1 MLDLLLLLL
10 IVCCL
15 ALAAFFEG
23 SETALI
29 SANRVRLRTMSKQ
42 GDRHAKTVVRLLD
55 KPSRLLS
62 VTLVGSNLFA
72 VAGTTLATVL
82 IGILFSYFSE
92 DAHPNIRDAITTI
105 VMTTLLLIFTQI
117 IPKAIG
123 RTRANSISCFI
134 STPMSL
140 VSILFY
146 PLAYPIGKVGN
157 SIALLF
163 DRHSGQDDSIAMEE
177 LRILAKLGERH
188 GAIRPQQSK
197 MISSVFDLREQT
209 VGRVMVPLVDIVS
222 VEKNTSV
229 KEFYDKVSKE
239 KFSRFPVYSD
249 KTDNIIGIV
258 NVLDVLYSG
267 EHPVTIRQF
276 IHEDV
281 LYLPESKRITSS
293 LQEIQKS
300 NHPMGI
306 VVDEYGGVVGIVT
319 LEDIVAEIVG
329 EMKDDW
335 EDKKTSFDG
344 TTLECDGRTEID
356 EINDILGT
364 DIPNEGYETI
374 AGFVISQMDKIPRP
388 SEETRW
394 KNIRI
399 VVLRSNKRSV
409 IRVRLFIEKDEIDEQ
424 IEVGNT
430 EG

>member
-1 MLDLLLLLL
+1 MLDLLLVLY
-10 IVCCL
+10 IICCL
-15 ALAAFFEG
+15 ALAAFFDG

-29 SANRVRLRTMSKQ
+29 SANRVRLRTMSEQ
-42 GDRHAKTVVRLLD
+42 GDRRARIVVQLLE
-55 KPSRLLS
+55 KPSRLLG

-72 VAGTTLATVL
+72 VAGTTLASVL
-82 IGILFSYFSE
+82 IGILISHFSK
-92 DAHPNIRDAITTI
+92 DDHPNLKDAITTI

-117 IPKAIG
+117 IPKAVG
-123 RTRANSISCFI
+123 RTRANSISRAI
-134 STPMSL
+134 SSPMRL
-140 VSILFY
+140 ASILLY

-163 DRHSGQDDSIAMEE
+163 GRHSGQDDTTAMEE
-177 LRILAKLGERH
+177 LRILAKLGERQ
-188 GAIRPQQSK
+188 GTIRPQQSK

-222 VEKNTSV
+222 VEKNTSL
-229 KEFYDKVSKE
+229 KEFYYKVSKE
-239 KFSRFPVYSD
+239 KYSRFPVYSER
-249 KTDNIIGIV
+249 TDNIVGIV
-258 NVLDVLYSG
+258 NVMDVLYSS
-267 EHPVTIRQF
+267 EHPITIRQF

-281 LYLPESKRITSS
+281 VYLPESKRITSS
-293 LQEIQKS
+293 LQELQKS
-300 NHPMGI
+300 QHPMGI

-394 KNIRI
+394 KNTRI
-399 VVLRSNKRSV
+399 IILRSNKRSV
-409 IRVRLFIEKDEIDEQ
+409 LRVKLIIEKDESDEQ
-424 IEVGNT
+424 IEVGDT

>member
-1 MLDLLLLLL
+1 MLDLLLVLL

-15 ALAAFFEG
+15 ALAAFFDG

-29 SANRVRLRTMSKQ
+29 SANRVRLRTMSEQ
-42 GDRHAKTVVRLLD
+42 GDHRAKRVVQLLE
-55 KPSRLLS
+55 KPSRLLG
-62 VTLVGSNLFA
+62 VMLVGSNLFA
-72 VAGTTLATVL
+72 VAGTTLASVL
-82 IGILFSYFSE
+82 IGLLFSHFSE
-92 DAHPNIRDAITTI
+92 DEHTNLRDGVTTI
-105 VMTTLLLIFTQI
+105 VMTLLLLIFTQI
-117 IPKAIG
+117 IPKTIG
-123 RTRANSISCFI
+123 RTRANSISRFI
-134 STPMSL
+134 STPMSW
-140 VSILFY
+140 VSVLFY

-163 DRHSGQDDSIAMEE
+163 GRHSGQDDSTAMEE
-177 LRILAKLGERH
+177 LKILAKLGERH

-209 VGRVMVPLVDIVS
+209 AGRVMVPLVDIVS

-249 KTDNIIGIV
+249 KTDHIIGIV
-258 NVLDVLYSG
+258 NVLDVLYSD
-267 EHPVTIRQF
+267 EHPVTIREF

-281 LYLPESKRITSS
+281 VYLPESKRITSS

-319 LEDIVAEIVG
+319 LEDIIAEIVG

-344 TTLECDGRTEID
+344 TTLDCDGRTEID
-356 EINDILGT
+356 EINEILGT
-364 DIPNEGYETI
+364 DIPNEGFETI

-409 IRVRLFIEKDEIDEQ
+409 IRVRLTIEKDEIDEQ
-424 IEVGNT
+424 IEVGDT

>member
-1 MLDLLLLLL
+1 MLDLLLVLL

-15 ALAAFFEG
+15 VLAAFFEG

-29 SANRVRLRTMSKQ
+29 SANRIRLRTMSEQ
-42 GDRHAKTVVRLLD
+42 GDHRARRAVQLLD
-55 KPSRLLS
+55 KPSRLL
-62 VTLVGSNLFA
+62 VVMLVGENLLE
-72 VAGTTLATVL
+72 VAATTLATVL
-82 IGILFSYFSE
+82 IGLLFSHFSE
-92 DAHPNIRDAITTI
+92 DEHTNLKDVVTTI
-105 VMTTLLLIFTQI
+105 IMTLLMLIFVQI

-123 RTRANSISCFI
+123 RTRANSFSRFI
-134 STPMSL
+134 STPMSWA
-140 VSILFY
+140 SILFY

-157 SIALLF
+157 YIALLF
-163 DRHSGQDDSIAMEE
+163 GDSGQDDSTAMEE

-258 NVLDVLYSG
+258 NVLDVLYSD
-267 EHPVTIRQF
+267 EHPVTIREF

-281 LYLPESKRITSS
+281 VYLPESKRITSS
-293 LQEIQKS
+293 LQEIQKN

-344 TTLECDGRTEID
+344 TTLDCDGRTEID
-356 EINDILGT
+356 EINEILGT

-399 VVLRSNKRSV
+399 VILRSSKRSV
-409 IRVRLFIEKDEIDEQ
+409 IRVRLIIEKDEINEQ
-424 IEVGNT
+424 IEVGDT